1 MHLEPPSQKSLMV
14 NLTKTPVIETQS
26 FIATCNL
33 TALKNET
40 ITYRWIK
47 DDEET
52 DYKTGV
58 LSLSSVSRNDAGNYI
73 CRASN
78 VAGHVD
84 SQKFTLQVH
93 CMYKFLFLQLFL
105 KFSLN
110 IINKLLIYFPNILV

>member
-1 MHLEPPSQKSLMV
+1 MNNINQQFLSDNSGKHNYYDHYYYSVLEAPSLS
-14 NLTKTPVIETQS
+14 NLKITHTKTPVIETEA
-26 FIATCNL
+26 FTATCLL
-33 TALKNET
+33 TPVKNET

-58 LSLSSVSRNDAGNYI
+58 LSLSTVSRNDAGHYI

-84 SQKFTLQVH
+84 KSLTLQAH
-93 CMYKFLFLQLFL
+93 CMYE
-105 KFSLN
+105 
-110 IINKLLIYFPNILV
+110 